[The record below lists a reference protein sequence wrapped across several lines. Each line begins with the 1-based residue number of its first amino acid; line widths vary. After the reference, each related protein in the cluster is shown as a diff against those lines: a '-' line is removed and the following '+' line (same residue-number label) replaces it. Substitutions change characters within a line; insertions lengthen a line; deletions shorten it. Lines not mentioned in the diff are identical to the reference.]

1 MIKKRPAYINK
12 LSRELLLVLKYG
24 RRLDKLL
31 LKWYRRGQKYAR
43 SIKAMD
49 EMTTISESYDGY
61 KLTNGVFI

>member
-31 LKWYRRGQKYAR
+31 LKWYRRWQKYAR